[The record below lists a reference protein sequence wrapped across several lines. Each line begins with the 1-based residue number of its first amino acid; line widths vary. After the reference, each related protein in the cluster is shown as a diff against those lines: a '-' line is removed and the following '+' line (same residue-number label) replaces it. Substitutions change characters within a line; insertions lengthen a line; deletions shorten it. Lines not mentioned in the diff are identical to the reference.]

1 MISVTVNGQPRS
13 VAEGAT
19 VAQLLEELHVDSRQV
34 VVEVNL
40 QVVKRDRRDAAVL
53 KPGDVVEIVRFV
65 GGGSRYAV
73 FDRRVVAL
81 L

>member
-13 VAEGAT
+13 VAEVAT

-40 QVVKRDRRDAAVL
+40 QIIKRDRRDATVL
-53 KPGDVVEIVRFV
+53 QPGDIVEIVRFV
-65 GGGSRYAV
+65 GGGAPTLR
-73 FDRRVVAL
+73 DT
-81 L
+81 